1 MYFIRPEIKDDVE
14 GVRLLLEKTFG
25 RPQEAD
31 LVDTLRER
39 GLITLS
45 MVAHI
50 EEQIVGYI
58 AFSPVE
64 LESNSSMVKILGLAP
79 LAILPPYQR
88 QEIGSKLVETALA
101 ECQKME
107 YQGIVVLGAPEF
119 YNRFG
124 FRQASLYQL
133 YSSFDVPAEFF
144 MVKELLNGS
153 LSGHTGVVNYQPEFN
168 NV

>member
-1 MYFIRPEIKDDVE
+1 MYSIRPEIKDDVE

-39 GLITLS
+39 EVITLS

-50 EEQIVGYI
+50 DGQIVGYI

-64 LESNSSMVKILGLAP
+64 IESESSTQKILGLAP

-88 QEIGSKLVETALA
+88 QEIGSKLVETGLI
-101 ECQKME
+101 ECQKMG
-107 YQGIVVLGAPEF
+107 YQAIVVLGAPEF

-133 YSSFDVPAEFF
+133 YSSFDIPSEFF
-144 MVKELLNGS
+144 MVKELLNGA
-153 LSGHTGVVNYQPEFN
+153 LGGHKGVVNYQPEFN
-168 NV
+168 QV